1 MLLFQQTKL
10 LNKKLLLLVAAGSLV
25 FFTALL
31 FTLHRPGYWRNSRT
45 AGPYT
50 QQKDV
55 DNLNDV
61 FNSTLGVCWCIV
73 IVVQVYNTRPFLLT
87 RFSILRIV

>member
-1 MLLFQQTKL
+1 MFLFQQTKL
-10 LNKKLLLLVAAGSLV
+10 FNKKLPVLVAVGSLV

-31 FTLHRPGYWRNSRT
+31 FTLHRPGYWRNSRI

-50 QQKDV
+50 RQKDN
-55 DNLNDV
+55 DILNNV

-73 IVVQVYNTRPFLLT
+73 IVAQVFNMRPFC
-87 RFSILRIV
+87 